1 MYSIKYLILCL
12 IVLISVLSLGFA
24 NIAKAQIQL
33 TITGT
38 TVTHTKEYDGNNT
51 VVVTATGTPAG
62 FTGTDASTVIVSA
75 IATYTAGAATGTG
88 KTIGV
93 VYSIS
98 GASSTNYIAP
108 VAVPSFAT
116 DGVISQKQL
125 TITSPTI
132 TVSKQYDGLNTAAV
146 TATGTLSGRI
156 GSEVVEVNASATYDT
171 AATGTG
177 KTITAVYS
185 LVGSDSGNYLA
196 PVNYTT
202 ATGAI
207 TKKQLTIATPT
218 LTLLKVFDGNN
229 TAVVTA
235 GTLSGKIGS
244 EDVTINTAIAT
255 YDTIF
260 AGTGKT
266 INVAY
271 TIRGANAGNYFAPIN
286 YSTSNGV
293 IVPIKRPVS
302 NNEEIPTPTDSSSAT
317 NVNNVTQVSNPI
329 IEKVENGTNTLVV
342 TNKVSS
348 PIYVINRQLKSG
360 IKGDDIST
368 LQSFLARDMS
378 VYPEGLITGYF
389 GNLTKK
395 AVQKFQEKYNI
406 ASKGKAGYGEV
417 GPKTKA
423 KLIELFGN

>member
-1 MYSIKYLILCL
+1 M
-12 IVLISVLSLGFA
+12 
-24 NIAKAQIQL
+24 
-33 TITGT
+33 
-38 TVTHTKEYDGNNT
+38 
-51 VVVTATGTPAG
+51 
-62 FTGTDASTVIVSA
+62 
-75 IATYTAGAATGTG
+75 
-88 KTIGV
+88 
-93 VYSIS
+93 
-98 GASSTNYIAP
+98 
-108 VAVPSFAT
+108 
-116 DGVISQKQL
+116 ISQKQL

-244 EDVTINTAIAT
+244 ENVTINTAVAT
-255 YDTIF
+255 YDTI
-260 AGTGKT
+260 AVATGKT
-266 INVAY
+266 ITVVY
-271 TIRGANAGNYFAPIN
+271 TITGSDSGNYLAPVN
-286 YSTSNGV
+286 YTTTNGA
-293 IVPIKRPVS
+293 ITGIRR
-302 NNEEIPTPTDSSSAT
+302 NRTTDI
-317 NVNNVTQVSNPI
+317 NVNNATDNETTVVTTTISTTTTDNSSSTNPIVVTTNPVITQVS
-329 IEKVENGTNTLVV
+329 TN
-342 TNKVSS
+342 SEI
-348 PIYVINRQLKSG
+348 PVIKISGAMNTIKKQLKLGVSG
-360 IKGDDIST
+360 ADVKLLQILLSNDST
-368 LQSFLARDMS
+368 I
-378 VYPEGLITGYF
+378 YPEALTTGYF
-389 GNLTKK
+389 GNLTQK

-406 ASKGKAGYGEV
+406 VSKGNAGYGQV

>member
-1 MYSIKYLILCL
+1 MKKYLILAL
-12 IVLISVLSLGFA
+12 FVFLSVGFINFA
-24 NIAKAQIQL
+24 NASGIPL
-33 TITGT
+33 TIT
-38 TVTHTKEYDGNNT
+38 
-51 VVVTATGTPAG
+51 
-62 FTGTDASTVIVSA
+62 
-75 IATYTAGAATGTG
+75 
-88 KTIGV
+88 
-93 VYSIS
+93 
-98 GASSTNYIAP
+98 AP
-108 VAVPSFAT
+108 T
-116 DGVISQKQL
+116 L
-125 TITSPTI
+125 TL
-132 TVSKQYDGLNTAAV
+132 SKQYDGLNTATV
-146 TATGTLSGRI
+146 VATGTVSGLI
-156 GSEVVEVNASATYDT
+156 APDDSTVLVSAVATYDT

-177 KTITAVYS
+177 KTITVVYS
-185 LVGSDSGNYLA
+185 LSGASSTNYIAPVNYSTSTGAITPKQLTITAPTLTLSKQYDGLDTATLIATGTVSGIYGSESVLVNGTATYTTVATGTGKTINVAYTITGANAGNYLA
-196 PVNYTT
+196 PINYSTS
-202 ATGAI
+202 TGAI
-207 TKKQLTIATPT
+207 TPKQLTIATPT
-218 LTLLKVFDGNN
+218 ITLSKIYNGNN
-229 TAVVTA
+229 IAAVVA
-235 GTLSGKIGS
+235 GALSGKIGS

-423 KLIELFGN
+423 KLIELYGN